1 MILLSSALGSFIQ
14 LLGVLI
20 IFLFVLAITY
30 FTTKWIGNYQKTNFA
45 NKNLQIVESIRV
57 GNNKFIAIVKAG
69 EVYLVVAVGKDDV
82 TLLTQLTEEQLSEVP
97 DLSAAQNRFPMDGKL
112 HTQLFHP
119 LTMKASEQVPPL
131 PQLVTP
137 YNMSFSLLS

>member
-45 NKNLQIVESIRV
+45 NKNLLIVESIRV
-57 GNNKFIAIVKAG
+57 
-69 EVYLVVAVGKDDV
+69 
-82 TLLTQLTEEQLSEVP
+82 
-97 DLSAAQNRFPMDGKL
+97 
-112 HTQLFHP
+112 
-119 LTMKASEQVPPL
+119 
-131 PQLVTP
+131 
-137 YNMSFSLLS
+137 

>member
-82 TLLTQLTEEQLSEVP
+82 TLLTQLTEEQLSDAGMTVGF
-97 DLSAAQNRFPMDGKL
+97 NRKSLPFGRAF
-112 HTQLFHP
+112 LFVASYR
-119 LTMKASEQVPPL
+119 KAW
-131 PQLVTP
+131 
-137 YNMSFSLLS
+137 YNRAKHFEKI

>member
-97 DLSAAQNRFPMDGKL
+97 DQNRFPMDGKAAQENFREVL
-112 HTQLFHP
+112 NRVKEHFP
-119 LTMKASEQVPPL
+119 KK
-131 PQLVTP
+131 
-137 YNMSFSLLS
+137 

>member
-57 GNNKFIAIVKAG
+57 GNNKFIAIV
-69 EVYLVVAVGKDDV
+69 AVGKDDV

-97 DLSAAQNRFPMDGKL
+97 DLSAAQNRFPMDGKAAQENFREVL
-112 HTQLFHP
+112 NRVKEHFP
-119 LTMKASEQVPPL
+119 KK
-131 PQLVTP
+131 
-137 YNMSFSLLS
+137 

>member
-82 TLLTQLTEEQLSEVP
+82 TLLT
-97 DLSAAQNRFPMDGKL
+97 AAYRRTIKRSTGSLCGTKQISDGWEGCTGEFP
-112 HTQLFHP
+112 
-119 LTMKASEQVPPL
+119 
-131 PQLVTP
+131 
-137 YNMSFSLLS
+137 

>member
-45 NKNLQIVESIRV
+45 
-57 GNNKFIAIVKAG
+57 KFIAIVKAG

-97 DLSAAQNRFPMDGKL
+97 DLSAAQNRFPMDGKAA
-112 HTQLFHP
+112 QENF
-119 LTMKASEQVPPL
+119 SEVLNRVKEHFPKK
-131 PQLVTP
+131 
-137 YNMSFSLLS
+137 

>member
-82 TLLTQLTEEQLSEVP
+82 TLLTQLTEEQ
-97 DLSAAQNRFPMDGKL
+97 FPMDGKAAQENFREVL
-112 HTQLFHP
+112 NRVKEHFP
-119 LTMKASEQVPPL
+119 KK
-131 PQLVTP
+131 
-137 YNMSFSLLS
+137 

>member
-57 GNNKFIAIVKAG
+57 GIKFIAIVKAG

-97 DLSAAQNRFPMDGKL
+97 DFSAAQNRFPMDGKAA
-112 HTQLFHP
+112 QENF
-119 LTMKASEQVPPL
+119 SEVLNRVKEHFPKK
-131 PQLVTP
+131 
-137 YNMSFSLLS
+137 

>member
-20 IFLFVLAITY
+20 IFLFVLA
-30 FTTKWIGNYQKTNFA
+30 KWIGNYQKTNFA

-69 EVYLVVAVGKDDV
+69 EVYLVVAVGKDNV
-82 TLLTQLTEEQLSEVP
+82 TLLTQLTEDQLNEVP
-97 DLSAAQNRFPMDGKL
+97 DFSAIQNKFPMDGKAAQENFREVL
-112 HTQLFHP
+112 NRVKEHFP
-119 LTMKASEQVPPL
+119 KK
-131 PQLVTP
+131 
-137 YNMSFSLLS
+137 

>member
-82 TLLTQLTEEQLSEVP
+82 TLLTEDQLSEVP
-97 DLSAAQNRFPMDGKL
+97 DFSAIQNKFPMDGKAAQENFREVL
-112 HTQLFHP
+112 NRVKEHFP
-119 LTMKASEQVPPL
+119 KK
-131 PQLVTP
+131 
-137 YNMSFSLLS
+137 

>member
-30 FTTKWIGNYQKTNFA
+30 FTTNFA

-97 DLSAAQNRFPMDGKL
+97 DLSAAQNRFPMDGKAAQENFREVL
-112 HTQLFHP
+112 NRVKEHFP
-119 LTMKASEQVPPL
+119 KK
-131 PQLVTP
+131 
-137 YNMSFSLLS
+137 

>member
-82 TLLTQLTEEQLSEVP
+82 TLLTQLTIKRSTGSLCGTKQISDGWEGCTGE
-97 DLSAAQNRFPMDGKL
+97 FP
-112 HTQLFHP
+112 
-119 LTMKASEQVPPL
+119 
-131 PQLVTP
+131 
-137 YNMSFSLLS
+137 

>member
-57 GNNKFIAIVKAG
+57 GNNKFITIVKAG
-69 EVYLVVAVGKDDV
+69 EVYLVVAMGKDDV
-82 TLLTQLTEEQLSEVP
+82 TLLTQLTEDQLSEVP
-97 DLSAAQNRFPMDGKL
+97 DFSAIQNKFPMDGKAAQENFREVL
-112 HTQLFHP
+112 NRVKEHFP
-119 LTMKASEQVPPL
+119 KK
-131 PQLVTP
+131 
-137 YNMSFSLLS
+137 

>member
-20 IFLFVLAITY
+20 IFSSLCWRSPISQQSGSVIIRKQILQ
-30 FTTKWIGNYQKTNFA
+30 TKS
-45 NKNLQIVESIRV
+45 LQIVESIRV

-97 DLSAAQNRFPMDGKL
+97 DLSAAQNRFPMDGKAAQENFREVL
-112 HTQLFHP
+112 NRVKEHFP
-119 LTMKASEQVPPL
+119 KK
-131 PQLVTP
+131 
-137 YNMSFSLLS
+137 

>member
-20 IFLFVLAITY
+20 IFLFVLVITY

-69 EVYLVVAVGKDDV
+69 EVYLVVAVGKD
-82 TLLTQLTEEQLSEVP
+82 QLSEVP
-97 DLSAAQNRFPMDGKL
+97 DFSAIQNKFPMDGKAAQENFREVL
-112 HTQLFHP
+112 NRVKEHFP
-119 LTMKASEQVPPL
+119 KK
-131 PQLVTP
+131 
-137 YNMSFSLLS
+137 

>member
-30 FTTKWIGNYQKTNFA
+30 FTTKWIGNYQ
-45 NKNLQIVESIRV
+45 KNLQIVESIRV

-82 TLLTQLTEEQLSEVP
+82 TLLTQLTEDQLSEVP
-97 DLSAAQNRFPMDGKL
+97 DLSAIQNKFPMDGKAAQENFREVL
-112 HTQLFHP
+112 NRVKEHFP
-119 LTMKASEQVPPL
+119 KK
-131 PQLVTP
+131 
-137 YNMSFSLLS
+137 

>member
-69 EVYLVVAVGKDDV
+69 EVYLVVAVGKIKRSTGSLCGTKQISDGWEGC
-82 TLLTQLTEEQLSEVP
+82 TGE
-97 DLSAAQNRFPMDGKL
+97 FP
-112 HTQLFHP
+112 
-119 LTMKASEQVPPL
+119 
-131 PQLVTP
+131 
-137 YNMSFSLLS
+137 

>member
-57 GNNKFIAIVKAG
+57 GNNKFIAIVK
-69 EVYLVVAVGKDDV
+69 DDV

-97 DLSAAQNRFPMDGKL
+97 DLSAAQNRFPMDGKAAQENFREVL
-112 HTQLFHP
+112 NRVKEHFP
-119 LTMKASEQVPPL
+119 KK
-131 PQLVTP
+131 
-137 YNMSFSLLS
+137 